1 MKYLILLCDG
11 TADYPIE
18 KLGMKT
24 PMEVANVKNIDSLVR
39 TSFVGTVSNVPD
51 GIDEELPFN

>member
-11 TADYPIE
+11 AADYPIE

-24 PMEVANVKNIDSLVR
+24 PMEVADVKNIDSLV
-39 TSFVGTVSNVPD
+39 SSSIVGTDN
-51 GIDEELPFN
+51 GRRDE